1 MVKTFIKNLDS
12 SKASSPDCIAVVILK
27 SYEPE
32 LSYILAAFFNMRLKE
47 SCFPD
52 FWKVSSVAPVFKDV
66 GGKAYR

>member
-27 SYEPE
+27 SYEPD
-32 LSYILAAFFNMRLKE
+32 LSYILAAFFNMCLKE